1 MARKKSREY
10 NTIIKMLM
18 VRDGITQEKLANLLG
33 LSPVATNK
41 KLNGKSSWVI
51 DECIMLTKIFNVTLD
66 DIFLSMKVSN
76 GNKKNVI

>member
-1 MARKKSREY
+1 MARKKSGEY

-33 LSPVATNK
+33 LGPVATNK
-41 KLNGKSSWVI
+41 KLNGKSPWVI
-51 DECIMLTKIFNVTLD
+51 DECIMLAKIFNVTLD
-66 DIFLSMKVSN
+66 DIFLSMKLSN